1 MLRHTESA
9 FERLRHMWCVTNL
22 CLLLCTAVVI
32 MAMSKLKWCV
42 TEIATCP
49 ICLDDF
55 VEPKSLPCVH
65 SFCLKC
71 IEEHCKDKLPGQS
84 VDCPVCRME
93 CKLPENGI
101 PGLPHNFFL
110 KNLVDAKKNTGEDD
124 RVVCDVCI
132 KVNADDLDI
141 VPAATICCVDCN
153 QKLCKRCSLPHK
165 MWSGGPHELRELA
178 DIGKTELLQQHR
190 SRCEK
195 HELKFI
201 ELYCFD
207 CKADLCMKCFAV
219 GHTQHKCAEI
229 EQVATEFSK
238 CIDTDIK
245 QVRQRLYE
253 FTAAM
258 TKAEEESAKF
268 HASVEKV
275 EKEIVQKGEKLKRL
289 VDKHVDELQQQL
301 RQLQA
306 VTDKDTG
313 VQKDSLLLALLAM
326 ESYTEY
332 AVELKN
338 KGSHSDVIM
347 AADELHSRASKL
359 LQTYVIPVDCSAPA
373 VAFTASHIVDDLVQ
387 TGKNIIGS
395 IGANDLTG
403 IFYVICSIAAFH
415 CELVF
420 MRS

>member
-1 MLRHTESA
+1 
-9 FERLRHMWCVTNL
+9 
-22 CLLLCTAVVI
+22 
-32 MAMSKLKWCV
+32 MAYTMSKLQWRV

-49 ICLDDF
+49 ICLDLF

-84 VDCPVCRME
+84 VDCPVCRTE
-93 CKLPENGI
+93 FKVPENGI

-110 KNLVDAKKNTGEDD
+110 KNLVDAKKNTVEEGDQ
-124 RVVCDVCI
+124 VLCDVCV
-132 KVNADDLDI
+132 KENADDLDKVDS
-141 VPAATICCVDCN
+141 VPAATIYCVDCS

-165 MWSGGPHELRELA
+165 MWSGGPHQLRELA
-178 DIGKTELLQQHR
+178 DIGKTELLQQQR

-219 GHTQHKCAEI
+219 GHTQHKCGEI
-229 EQVATEFSK
+229 EQVANDLSK
-238 CIDTDIK
+238 RIDADVK

-258 TKAEEESAKF
+258 AMAEEVSTNFQAN
-268 HASVEKV
+268 VEKV
-275 EKEIVQKGEKLKRL
+275 KKEIVEVGEKLKRL

-301 RQLQA
+301 HQLQA
-306 VTDKDTG
+306 VTVKATDA
-313 VQKDSLLLALLAM
+313 QKDSLSLALLAM

-332 AVELKN
+332 AAELKN
-338 KGSHSDVIM
+338 KGSHSDIIM
-347 AADELHSRASKL
+347 AANELHSRASKL
-359 LQTYVIPVDCSAPA
+359 LETYVVPVDCSAPT
-373 VAFTASHIVDDLVQ
+373 VAFTASRIVDDLVETRQ
-387 TGKNIIGS
+387 NIIGS
-395 IGANDLTG
+395 MATN
-403 IFYVICSIAAFH
+403 
-415 CELVF
+415 ELAGT
-420 MRS
+420 